1 MPLLSP
7 EILVDEPKRA
17 KPRAFELINGS
28 EVSFRSAER
37 EDSLRGGGVDFLII
51 DESASVPERAWTEE
65 LRPTLSD
72 SQGKMI
78 AIGTPKGRNWF
89 HRWFKRGQST
99 DHPEVASFQAPT
111 YQNPHIADGEIDSAR
126 DDMPDRVFEQE
137 YLAKFVDDASGVF
150 RNIRERNVESYTLPV
165 SAAESTGPY
174 SIGVDFA
181 RVEDWTVTIVLD
193 GTGRIVA
200 FDRLQDTTWTRIQQT
215 VERFADTYT
224 PNAIALDAARDNK
237 IVQDLEDEGYFVDP
251 VRFSPGTKRTVIENL
266 ITELEAGRITI
277 PESATE
283 LLNELD
289 VYESRTSDRGQVR
302 YTTPSGFHDD
312 CVDALAL
319 AVSAEDPTPTTI
331 PSTF

>member
-1 MPLLSP
+1 
-7 EILVDEPKRA
+7 
-17 KPRAFELINGS
+17 
-28 EVSFRSAER
+28 
-37 EDSLRGGGVDFLII
+37 
-51 DESASVPERAWTEE
+51 
-65 LRPTLSD
+65 
-72 SQGKMI
+72 MI

-99 DHPEVASFQAPT
+99 DYPEVASFQAPT
-111 YQNPHIADGEIDSAR
+111 YQNPHIADSEIDSAR

-150 RNIRERNVESYTLPV
+150 RNIREQNVETYTLPV

-193 GTGRIVA
+193 DAGQIVG

-224 PNAIALDAARDNK
+224 PNAIALDATRDNK

-266 ITELEAGRITI
+266 ITELEAGRIII

-302 YTTPSGFHDD
+302 YTAPSGFHDD